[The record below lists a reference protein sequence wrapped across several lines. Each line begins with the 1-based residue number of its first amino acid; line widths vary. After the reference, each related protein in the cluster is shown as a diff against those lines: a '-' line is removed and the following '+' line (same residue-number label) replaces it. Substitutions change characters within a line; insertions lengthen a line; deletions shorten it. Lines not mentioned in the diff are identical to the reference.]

1 MTRLPHQT
9 DRIYLAWV
17 GMETD
22 LIFNRGIELPGFA
35 SFPLLEQPDTR
46 ALLTDYMTEQIAL
59 ASAQGCGLILE
70 TPTWMANRDRARDL
84 GYDDAQLAAIN
95 RDAVGFLDAIRAAH
109 PGTDMLISVN
119 IGPRDD
125 AYAPGTTMTPEEAE
139 AYHALQIN
147 SLAGATLDLV
157 SAYTL
162 SNAGEAIGI
171 ARAAARQNMPCVI
184 SFTVETDGRLPSGQ
198 TLDDAIAETDAQT
211 GASPAY
217 YMINCA
223 HPDHFATTLTGNPR
237 IMGVVANASRCSH
250 AELDEATELDDG
262 DPAELGTQI
271 ASLVARHPHIRVIG
285 GCCGTDLR
293 HMEQMAQK
301 VGAG

>member
-1 MTRLPHQT
+1 MTHLPHQT

-22 LIFNRGIELPGFA
+22 LIFNKGIDLPGFA
-35 SFPLLEQPDTR
+35 SFPLLEKPDTR
-46 ALLTDYMTEQIAL
+46 ALLTSYITDQIAL

-70 TPTWMANRDRARDL
+70 TPTWMANRDRARTL
-84 GYDDAQLAAIN
+84 GYDDAQLSAVN
-95 RDAVGFLDAIRAAH
+95 RDAVGFMNAIRAGH
-109 PGTDMLISVN
+109 PETDILISVN

-125 AYAPGTTMTPEEAE
+125 AYVPGATMTPGEAE

-147 SLAGATLDLV
+147 SLEGTALDLV
-157 SAYTL
+157 SGYTL
-162 SNAGEAIGI
+162 SNSGEAIGI
-171 ARAAARQNMPCVI
+171 ARAAGRRNMPCVI

-211 GASPAY
+211 NASPAY

-223 HPDHFATTLTGNPR
+223 HPDHFADTLTGNPR
-237 IMGVVANASRCSH
+237 IQGVVANASRCSH

-262 DPAELGTQI
+262 DPAELATQI
-271 ASLVARHPHIRVIG
+271 ATLVARHPQIRVIG
-285 GCCGTDLR
+285 GCCGTDMR
-293 HMEQMAQK
+293 HMEQMAQRIT
-301 VGAG
+301 V